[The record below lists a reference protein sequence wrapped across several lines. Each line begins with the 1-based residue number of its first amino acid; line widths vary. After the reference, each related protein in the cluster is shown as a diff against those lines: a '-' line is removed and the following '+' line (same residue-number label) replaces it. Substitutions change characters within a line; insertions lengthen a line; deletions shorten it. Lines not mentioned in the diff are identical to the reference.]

1 MPLFTFSSSVIT
13 SLHHSWRLARVSRDA
28 ATSYHETITEFRRFA
43 CEPPARPD
51 MLSSGT
57 EHRQRLAN
65 TVKVWRMPRAIT
77 NVISASAGPKT
88 LLPRAV

>member
-1 MPLFTFSSSVIT
+1 MANDGYARASCDPSVG
-13 SLHHSWRLARVSRDA
+13 
-28 ATSYHETITEFRRFA
+28 YHETITEFRRFA

-57 EHRQRLAN
+57 GHRQGCGN
-65 TVKVWRMPRAIT
+65 TVRVWQMPRAIT

-88 LLPRAV
+88 CSHEQRK